1 MGWRARK
8 VDFTRQA
15 AQNSLTSVSGPM
27 TRINRLVVF
36 VTGLHVLAHSVFG
49 CCPHAFATVEPSTI
63 QRTCSHSVDGF
74 PKQRAHQHGD
84 KDAARPCSE
93 QGDESTTVVADG
105 RPKSDHQCSCR
116 HADCHWKAGEGTSA
130 LELRDLIGSA
140 PVAWVTSA
148 INESGQSFGF
158 TFESA
163 IECHRAL
170 PLRLHLMMGVLQ
182 V

>member
-1 MGWRARK
+1 
-8 VDFTRQA
+8 
-15 AQNSLTSVSGPM
+15 M
-27 TRINRLVVF
+27 TLVNRLIVS

-49 CCPHAFATVEPSTI
+49 CCPHAFSTVKPSTI
-63 QRTCSHSVDGF
+63 QRTCSHSEDGI

-84 KDAARPCSE
+84 LDGGTHCSE

-105 RPKSDHQCSCR
+105 GPKSDHQCSCR
-116 HADCHWKAGEGTSA
+116 HADCHWKASEGWSA
-130 LELRDLIGSA
+130 LELRDLIGHA

-148 INESGQSFGF
+148 TNEAGQSLGC
-158 TFESA
+158 TFESD
-163 IECHRAL
+163 IDVHRAL